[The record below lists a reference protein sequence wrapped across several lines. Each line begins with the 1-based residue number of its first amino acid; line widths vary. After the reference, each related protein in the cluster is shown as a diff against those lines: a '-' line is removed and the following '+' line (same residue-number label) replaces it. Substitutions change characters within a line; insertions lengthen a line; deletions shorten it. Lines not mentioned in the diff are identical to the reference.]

1 MEKAHDRN
9 KAEGDG
15 PTIAETH
22 AALTAAPSMFEI
34 DEADVFGNRLRVWK
48 HAPASLR
55 VILEA
60 SRARGDATFIV
71 YEDETLTFEQHYRAA
86 AHLATILVEQYGV
99 EKGDRVAIV
108 MRNFPEWSIAFWAA
122 AAAGAIVVPLN
133 AWWTA
138 DELAYGLEDSGAKV
152 AFVDAER
159 LDRLT
164 GILPG
169 LGIRT
174 IVVRAAAGASPA
186 AERWEDVLGTV
197 PDDAALPAVDIGPED
212 LATIFYTSGTTGR
225 PKGALGTHRNIC
237 GNLISLAF
245 AARRAQMRAGKAPA
259 PTSGQNVY
267 LLSVPFFHATGCHS
281 VLVANLAA
289 GGKLV
294 LMHKWD
300 AERALELIERERVTT
315 FGGVPAMVWQVL
327 QSPSF
332 TSRDISSV
340 QSIGYGGAPA
350 APELVRRID
359 QLFPGR
365 TPSNG
370 YGLTET
376 SSVTTMNS
384 GVDYQRKPDSVGVPV
399 PVVEVRVVDTDGN
412 DLPLG
417 EIGELW
423 IRGPNVVKGY
433 WGLPD
438 ESEQTFGGGWLK
450 SGDLARVDEAGFV
463 YIVDRAKDMVIRGG
477 ENVYCVKV
485 EGVLFEHPDVVDAAV
500 IGVPHQVL
508 GEEVGAVI
516 VLRAGCGVTADDLR
530 AHVGARL
537 AAFKVPAHV
546 FFRDEP
552 LPRNPAGKVLKR
564 ELRDELV
571 DS

>member
-1 MEKAHDRN
+1 MQSEQDRN
-9 KAEGDG
+9 KAG
-15 PTIAETH
+15 PDLTIAETH
-22 AALTAAPSMFEI
+22 AALTAPPSMFEI
-34 DEADVFGNRLRVWK
+34 DEAEVFGHRIRVWK

-60 SRARGDATFIV
+60 SRTRGDAPFIV
-71 YEDETLTFEQHYRAA
+71 YEDETLTFEQHFRAA
-86 AHLATILVEQYGV
+86 AHLANTLVDRYGV

-122 AAAGAIVVPLN
+122 AAAGAVVVPLN

-138 DELAYGLEDSGAKV
+138 DEIAYGLRDSGAKV
-152 AFVDAER
+152 VFVDAER
-159 LDRLT
+159 LDRLAEIT
-164 GILPG
+164 PPLEVH
-169 LGIRT
+169 T
-174 IVVRAAAGASPA
+174 IVARAPQGTAVT
-186 AERWEDVLGTV
+186 AERWEDVLGAV
-197 PDDAALPAVDIGPED
+197 PADAELPPVDIEPED

-237 GNLISLAF
+237 GNLLSLGF
-245 AARRAQMRAGKAPA
+245 AARRAQVRAGKEPA
-259 PTSGQNVY
+259 PTAGQNVY

-281 VLVANLAA
+281 ILVANLAA

-332 TSRDISSV
+332 ESRDISSV

-384 GVDYQRKPDSVGVPV
+384 GIDYQRKPESVGVPV
-399 PVVEVRVVDTDGN
+399 PVVDVRVVDTEGN
-412 DLPLG
+412 DVPAG
-417 EIGELW
+417 EVGELW
-423 IRGPNVVKGY
+423 IQGPNVVKGY
-433 WGLPD
+433 WGLP
-438 ESEQTFGGGWLK
+438 EATEQTFGGGWLK
-450 SGDLARVDEAGFV
+450 SGDLARVDEEGFV

-477 ENVYCVKV
+477 ENVYCVEV
-485 EGVLFEHPDVVDAAV
+485 EGVLFEHPEVADVAV

-508 GEEVGAVI
+508 GEEVGAVV
-516 VLRAGCGVTADDLR
+516 VLRAGSSATADDLR
-530 AHVGARL
+530 AHVRERL

-546 FFRDEP
+546 YFRDEP

-564 ELRDELV
+564 DLRDELV
-571 DS
+571 G